1 MYGIKYGKI
10 EDPAY
15 SLSGGNLQKTIVAR
29 EMLAEPAVL
38 IAAQPTRGVDIGAT
52 TFIHEKLLEQREK
65 GVAILLV
72 SYELSEIMSLS
83 DRILVMYNG
92 RIIGET
98 TTNESSEEDIGLLM
112 AGIKGGQTCGG

>member
-1 MYGIKYGKI
+1 
-10 EDPAY
+10 
-15 SLSGGNLQKTIVAR
+15 
-29 EMLAEPAVL
+29 MLAEPAVL

-112 AGIKGGQTCGG
+112 AGIKGGDAS